1 MVFKIKVTDPKR
13 VQPRPAYGSI
23 AAGGERKVGVRITPP
38 QAPLTSS
45 IKDKMQVTHM
55 PSDIGESAGDSE
67 IKRLW
72 KETEAR
78 EKSTGKTFFVKTFV
92 KIYMRPESRGSRG
105 ATSKKSPRND
115 NSEQSF
121 ASTSDGAGMTG
132 GARAAAVVGNTSKT
146 EMYKQMYDQKLAE
159 FNQLINYT
167 MKLSNEYETLKAE
180 NDGKDVSELRKELKE
195 SQEQSAKLRKELESA
210 RGDGSGK
217 DAAGRQKRS
226 RSKGGINLEIW
237 ELALLIVVVAIVFRY
252 YV

>member
-1 MVFKIKVTDPKR
+1 MKKEKDLDKIYEYANEAFKIDP
-13 VQPRPAYGSI
+13 
-23 AAGGERKVGVRITPP
+23 
-38 QAPLTSS
+38 SS
-45 IKDKMQVTHM
+45 EQV
-55 PSDIGESAGDSE
+55 S
-67 IKRLW
+67 
-72 KETEAR
+72 
-78 EKSTGKTFFVKTFV
+78 KTLLASMLQV
-92 KIYMRPESRGSRG
+92 
-105 ATSKKSPRND
+105 
-115 NSEQSF
+115 EQSF

-132 GARAAAVVGNTSKT
+132 EAGAAAVVGNTSK
-146 EMYKQMYDQKLAE
+146 YDSVYRQKYEQKEAE
-159 FNQLINYT
+159 SNQLINYT